1 MLLPRNYHSSQCCSF
16 PKQRRSPPNRKPVRY
31 GCGRAF
37 WNLMEKG
44 SRVPFFQGL
53 TLDRRVIRRNGYKSD
68 KGEERGGTRSWRDGP
83 PSGEGSSAL
92 WAQGDHRHPIPVG
105 RFPSR
110 LSGTNLPPGLL
121 VLESRKRP
129 GELRFRFRTLGINR
143 VSPGAPGVR
152 SLSPAR
158 ARTAG

>member
-1 MLLPRNYHSSQCCSF
+1 MLRPRNYHSSRCCSF

-68 KGEERGGTRSWRDGP
+68 KGEARGGTFRAEGWAPPGRAPPRYGLKGESPPPNPRRSLR
-83 PSGEGSSAL
+83 
-92 WAQGDHRHPIPVG
+92 
-105 RFPSR
+105 
-110 LSGTNLPPGLL
+110 LPP
-121 VLESRKRP
+121 ERRQSTTRATSSR
-129 GELRFRFRTLGINR
+129 
-143 VSPGAPGVR
+143 
-152 SLSPAR
+152 
-158 ARTAG
+158 